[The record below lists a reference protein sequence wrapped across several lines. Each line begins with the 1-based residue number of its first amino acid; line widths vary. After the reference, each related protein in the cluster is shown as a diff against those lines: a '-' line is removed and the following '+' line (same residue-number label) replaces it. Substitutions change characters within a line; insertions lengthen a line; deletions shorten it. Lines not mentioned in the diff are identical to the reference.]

1 MVVTLI
7 GLSKYKNCGG
17 GVASANIELDNSLE
31 VFFFFFNFD
40 WSLETET
47 TRNFLEKMWKS

>member
-7 GLSKYKNCGG
+7 GQSKYKNCGG
-17 GVASANIELDNSLE
+17 GVASANIELDNSLV
-31 VFFFFFNFD
+31 VFFFLNFD

-47 TRNFLEKMWKS
+47 TRNFLKKMWKS